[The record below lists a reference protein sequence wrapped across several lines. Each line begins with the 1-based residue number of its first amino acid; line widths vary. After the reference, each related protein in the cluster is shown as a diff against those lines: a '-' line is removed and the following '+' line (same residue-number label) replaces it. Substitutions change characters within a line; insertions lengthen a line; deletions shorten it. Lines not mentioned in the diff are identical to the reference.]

1 MLCEL
6 AGCGSY
12 VLLLDTPLG
21 FQTICVRLVQAM
33 LETFFR
39 LVQKPCRDLLLCI
52 ALCLIF
58 LRKPQYY
65 FSPISSHLY
74 ILPGKHGF
82 CIAGTIQNPTSR
94 QRPLTSIT
102 SLVLWSTV
110 TSSVDLIDMQGKE
123 SSLWDREPPVVTFS
137 SMWLH

>member
-39 LVQKPCRDLLLCI
+39 LVQKPCRDLLFCI
-52 ALCLIF
+52 ALCLNF

-65 FSPISSHLY
+65 FAPISSHLY
-74 ILPGKHGF
+74 
-82 CIAGTIQNPTSR
+82 C
-94 QRPLTSIT
+94 
-102 SLVLWSTV
+102 LVNMV
-110 TSSVDLIDMQGKE
+110 
-123 SSLWDREPPVVTFS
+123 SSLQALFKT
-137 SMWLH
+137 LHPGRDP